1 MIVTDDHAALVL
13 HDASR
18 FLPSLKPNKY
28 VVFLRNET
36 SFLLVIF
43 KHSSL
48 IMRLHTYAE
57 MSPSAN
63 KTVLKRFKKCLM
75 RGVSN
80 HQCKMNSQICNG

>member
-1 MIVTDDHAALVL
+1 MIVTDDHAALVV

-18 FLPSLKPNKY
+18 FLHSLKPIKY
-28 VVFLRNET
+28 VVFLRYET

-63 KTVLKRFKKCLM
+63 KTVLKRFKKCLK

-80 HQCKMNSQICNG
+80 HQCKINSQICNG